1 MPLLSHSLPPQRLPP
16 RCPRTTEGSPP
27 PASAAIGPGRPSG
40 ILLENGGI
48 AQQAA
53 YAIDRRAL
61 PGLRRSMDA
70 AARAGA
76 QVIGCDI
83 STNWL
88 EKARGLVAAEL
99 TRVCRP
105 GGMIAMANWTPGGFV
120 GQMFITISKHL
131 APSGTPAPAPWGDE
145 ATVRD
150 RLHEGIA
157 DLKFAL
163 RINHFDYPF
172 SPDAVVDFY
181 RTNYGP
187 MSRAFTSLDVNG
199 QEKLRSEL
207 VRLWSA
213 HNYSD
218 RYTTKVDAEYLEVIA
233 T

>member
-1 MPLLSHSLPPQRLPP
+1 
-16 RCPRTTEGSPP
+16 
-27 PASAAIGPGRPSG
+27 
-40 ILLENGGI
+40 
-48 AQQAA
+48 
-53 YAIDRRAL
+53 
-61 PGLRRSMDA
+61 
-70 AARAGA
+70 
-76 QVIGCDI
+76 
-83 STNWL
+83 
-88 EKARGLVAAEL
+88 
-99 TRVCRP
+99 
-105 GGMIAMANWTPGGFV
+105 MANWTPGGFV

-131 APSGTPAPAPWGDE
+131 APSGMPAPALWGDE

-233 T
+233 TRGPSILDAPVTSDTHRIGSPMSHRAKLLADRIEEGAAALAAFAEGISEAE